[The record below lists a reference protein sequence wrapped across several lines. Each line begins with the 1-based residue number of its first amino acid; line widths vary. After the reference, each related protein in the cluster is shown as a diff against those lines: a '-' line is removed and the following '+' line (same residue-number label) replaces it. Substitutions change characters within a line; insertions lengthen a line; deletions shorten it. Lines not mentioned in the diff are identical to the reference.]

1 MVIVKDLNSK
11 INGQVLLFRRPL
23 FQLNV
28 FTWWESSL
36 HPLWPHPGE
45 FEVRK
50 AAHQHRPRS
59 AGVLR
64 VFDLQ
69 KSPEQSTQ
77 FSWSHFFTRDQ
88 RKRLGRALRQTDQ
101 TVIFSLF
108 LFLNQGTLFETTFA
122 AFARYFR
129 VNPILSNRKILN
141 EKLSSSITLPLVLN

>member
-101 TVIFSLF
+101 TVIFSFSVKPLSETDSSVFRVQFCHCLRAEANKIIFKLF
-108 LFLNQGTLFETTFA
+108 SFCS
-122 AFARYFR
+122 FARKRF
-129 VNPILSNRKILN
+129 LS
-141 EKLSSSITLPLVLN
+141 LV